1 MRIACTMQLNLKISN
16 LAIRSV
22 LTREPTVW
30 SPYFISSNQMALFI
44 DLFQTYVFL
53 PEDEEEC
60 KFECLGQWDGYTIAA
75 MIEDF
80 HIIKFLRNSSL

>member
-1 MRIACTMQLNLKISN
+1 
-16 LAIRSV
+16 
-22 LTREPTVW
+22 
-30 SPYFISSNQMALFI
+30 MALFT

-60 KFECLGQWDGYTIAA
+60 KFESLGQWDGYTIAA

>member
-1 MRIACTMQLNLKISN
+1 MSHILQTIDGAISD
-16 LAIRSV
+16 LQHSFS
-22 LTREPTVW
+22 LY
-30 SPYFISSNQMALFI
+30 SFY

-80 HIIKFLRNSSL
+80 HIMKFLRNSSL

>member
-1 MRIACTMQLNLKISN
+1 MIPSFHNPKFMSHRLYVIDGATCDLQHS
-16 LAIRSV
+16 
-22 LTREPTVW
+22 
-30 SPYFISSNQMALFI
+30 FSSYSFYN
-44 DLFQTYVFL
+44 LFQTYVFL

-80 HIIKFLRNSSL
+80 HIMKFLRNSSL

>member
-1 MRIACTMQLNLKISN
+1 M
-16 LAIRSV
+16 
-22 LTREPTVW
+22 
-30 SPYFISSNQMALFI
+30 
-44 DLFQTYVFL
+44 FL

-80 HIIKFLRNSSL
+80 HIMKFLRNSSL